1 MFCVSIAI
9 VGTNL
14 NANENENAYSYG
26 IFIEIRDRAK
36 SFGSTVKKNKENAEI
51 ITEILRIM
59 PIAKENPYSLINSVF
74 RTIIKTYKK
83 AIPLTLFI
91 HFLNNLPI
99 MIIGSK
105 VIKIN
110 NKGIIS

>member
-1 MFCVSIAI
+1 

-14 NANENENAYSYG
+14 NAKEKENAYSYG
-26 IFIEIRDRAK
+26 IFIEIRDKAK
-36 SFGSTVKKNKENAEI
+36 SFGSTVKKNKENADI
-51 ITEILRIM
+51 IIEILRIM
-59 PIAKENPYSLINSVF
+59 AIAKDNPYSLINKVF
-74 RTIIKTYKK
+74 KTIIKTYKK
-83 AIPLTLFI
+83 VIPLTLFT

-99 MIIGSK
+99 IIIGSK